1 MKIAICDN
9 EAIFRE
15 QIQEILRE
23 YAAQNP
29 SYDITPAVFE
39 RSDDLLEA
47 AQRIGGYDIYLLDIL
62 MPGMNG
68 IELGVQLRKSGFNGR
83 ILYLTSSREYAIDA
97 FQAKAYNYLLKPL
110 QKEALLAA
118 IDEAVRS
125 LAARLKKSILVK
137 TKGASIRLPLEQ
149 IMYADISRRSIV
161 YHLAGGRTV
170 ESVMIRISF
179 SEAVQE
185 LLRDSRFALC
195 GTSMVAN
202 LQYITMVE
210 SDALI
215 FQERER
221 IFLSKKAC
229 REIRSAW
236 YDFWFDEEDTV

>member
-9 EAIFRE
+9 EAFFRE

-29 SYDITPAVFE
+29 SYDISLAVFE

-68 IELGVQLRKSGFNGR
+68 IELGIQLRQSGFHGR
-83 ILYLTSSREYAIDA
+83 ILYLTSSREYAVDA

-110 QKEALLAA
+110 KKEALWAA
-118 IDEAVRS
+118 IDEAVHS

-149 IMYADISRRSIV
+149 IMYADMSRRSII

-170 ESVMIRISF
+170 ESIMIRTSF

-210 SDALI
+210 SDALV

-229 REIRSAW
+229 REIRSVW
-236 YDFWFDEEDTV
+236 YDFWFDKEDIL

>member
-9 EAIFRE
+9 ETVFRN
-15 QIQEILRE
+15 QIQEVVQE
-23 YAAQNP
+23 YAAQHP
-29 SYDITPAVFE
+29 SYDISPVIFE

-47 AQRIGGYDIYLLDIL
+47 AQRVGGYDIYLLDIL

-68 IELGVQLRKSGFNGR
+68 IELGVQLRQLGFNGR

-97 FQAKAYNYLLKPL
+97 FQAKAYNYIVKPI
-110 QKEALLAA
+110 QRETLLAT
-118 IDEAVRS
+118 IDEAVHS
-125 LAARLKKSILVK
+125 LAARMEKSILVK
-137 TKGASIRLPLEQ
+137 SKGASIRLPLDK
-149 IMYADISRRSIV
+149 IMYADVFRRSIA

-170 ESVMIRISF
+170 ESVMIRTSF
-179 SEAVQE
+179 SDAVQE
-185 LLRDSRFALC
+185 LLQDSRFILC

-202 LQYITMVE
+202 LHYITMVE

-221 IFLSKKAC
+221 VFLSKKTC

-236 YDFWFDEEDTV
+236 YDFWFDGEDTV

>member
-1 MKIAICDN
+1 MNIAICDN
-9 EAIFRE
+9 EAVFRE
-15 QIQEILRE
+15 QILEILQE

-62 MPGMNG
+62 MPGM
-68 IELGVQLRKSGFNGR
+68 ELGVQLRKSGFNGR

-118 IDEAVRS
+118 IDEAVHS
-125 LAARLKKSILVK
+125 LAARVKKSILVK

-149 IMYADISRRSIV
+149 IMYADMSRRSIV

-221 IFLSKKAC
+221 VFLSKKAC